1 MVGGLLAVNG
11 SLNKE
16 KKLGFGKLGMFMVG
30 VAVGGVRDR
39 GFDGNRQRMLHH
51 TDFESAIDL

>member
-1 MVGGLLAVNG
+1 LLAVNG

-16 KKLGFGKLGMFMVG
+16 NKLGFGKLGMFMVG

-39 GFDGNRQRMLHH
+39 GFDENRQRMLHH

>member
-16 KKLGFGKLGMFMVG
+16 NKLGLGMFMVG

-39 GFDGNRQRMLHH
+39 GFDENRQRMLHH